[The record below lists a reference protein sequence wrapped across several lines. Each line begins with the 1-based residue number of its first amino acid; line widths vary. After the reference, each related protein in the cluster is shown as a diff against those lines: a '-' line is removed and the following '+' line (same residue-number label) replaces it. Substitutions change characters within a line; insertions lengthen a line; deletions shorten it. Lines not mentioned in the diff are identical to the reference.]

1 MVFNL
6 FSGNHRTANIILKD
20 HVIRYIDLKQNSPLV
35 INQWAERYI
44 PDGLIRDGRIIDRE
58 TLSTILEEC
67 IEDWGINKRNVRFTV
82 PDAFVVIRT
91 VKVPGDLEDDEVK
104 GYLYLELGTT
114 IHLPFE
120 DPVFD
125 AIVIKDSG
133 EKKDVLLFAAPEELV
148 NQYSELLSDLKL
160 KPTAADISPL
170 CLYRL
175 YFEVENPRNDQH
187 IMLVQF
193 DINMVN
199 ISIFHNH
206 KPIFMR
212 HLPIE
217 GAYEN
222 WDSQYT
228 TSVEHQYS
236 WIGDEQELSM
246 QLLDVYKEIEQVMNF
261 YRFSLKQGKEGI
273 ERIYLCGDYP
283 LFRKVSKDIKDRFD
297 LPVDTIDPE
306 KVATINSEPIR
317 QSFHLALGL
326 ALKEVR

>member
-1 MVFNL
+1 MVFNFL
-6 FSGNHRTANIILKD
+6 SGNHRTANIILKD
-20 HVIRYIDLKQNSPLV
+20 HVIRYIELKQTSPIIV
-35 INQWAERYI
+35 NHSAERYI
-44 PDGLIRDGRIIDRE
+44 PEGLIRDGKIIDRD

-67 IEDWGINKRNVRFTV
+67 IEDWGIKKRNVRFTV

-91 VKVPGDLEDDEVK
+91 VQVPGDLEDDEVK

-133 EKKDVLLFAAPEELV
+133 EKKDVLLFAAPEEIV
-148 NQYSELLSDLKL
+148 TQYSELFSELKL
-160 KPTAADISPL
+160 KPTSADISAL

-175 YFEVENPRNDQH
+175 YFEIENPRNNQH

-193 DINMVN
+193 DIHMVN

-217 GAYEN
+217 GIYEN
-222 WDSQYT
+222 WDNHYT
-228 TSVEHQYS
+228 TSGEHQYQ
-236 WIGDEQELSM
+236 WVGDEQELSM
-246 QLLDVYKEIEQVMNF
+246 QLLDVYKEIENVMNF

-283 LFRKVSKDIKDRFD
+283 LFRKVAKDVKERFD
-297 LPVDTIDPE
+297 LPVDTIDSE
-306 KVATINSEPIR
+306 KVATSNGEQIP
-317 QSFHLALGL
+317 QQLHLALGL